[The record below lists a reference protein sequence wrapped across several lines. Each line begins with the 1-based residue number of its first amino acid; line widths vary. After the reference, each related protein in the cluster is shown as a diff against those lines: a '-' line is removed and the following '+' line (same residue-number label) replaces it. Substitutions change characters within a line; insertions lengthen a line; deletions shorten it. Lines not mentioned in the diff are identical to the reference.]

1 MCVMQ
6 FVPCSVEVTQK
17 MDMDRDTVASSK
29 VAAIGYDR
37 PTQTL
42 EVEFVKGSVYQY
54 YGVPEDLYGK
64 IMREPSKGRFLNTYI
79 RDSYPHSRIG

>member
-1 MCVMQ
+1 MNR
-6 FVPCSVEVTQK
+6 P
-17 MDMDRDTVASSK
+17 TVAPSK
-29 VAAIGYDR
+29 VAAIGYDS